1 MAGKSIEG
9 GKNETGPL
17 HLHQK
22 QCPQP
27 EGEYLEISA
36 LGFQGTLEASHPEVL
51 PSGAS
56 LLGPPPF
63 GDFSGQS
70 EGGGQGGDDTSAPY

>member
-9 GKNETGPL
+9 ESNEKGPL

-36 LGFQGTLEASHPEVL
+36 LGFHGTLEASHQPVL

-56 LLGPPPF
+56 LLGPLTF
-63 GDFSGQS
+63 GDSSGQS
-70 EGGGQGGDDTSAPY
+70 KGGGQGDNDTSAPY